1 MRLLDGNGRAQPIRS
16 QRTSVRASSR
26 SARMAFQNSTG
37 RQIAMLSYHLRG
49 LFLAMLAIVGLA
61 ILLALAQS
69 PHAG

>member
-1 MRLLDGNGRAQPIRS
+1 
-16 QRTSVRASSR
+16 
-26 SARMAFQNSTG
+26 
-37 RQIAMLSYHLRG
+37 MLSYHLRG